1 MQTSQSDVTST
12 QHATLDQ
19 LLEMDPKDMNKLE
32 LRAYHERLH
41 LLGKKDIRQCLK
53 DESLGRPEHHGF
65 IYILSNPAMPDLV
78 KIGATRGPRREES
91 GRIGYDR
98 RARRLQD
105 REEVSGLCESSQD
118 REKDSRCSKSFPFRK
133 EPRVLSAARS

>member
-1 MQTSQSDVTST
+1 MQTSQSDLTGI

-19 LLEMDPKDMNKLE
+19 LLEMDPKDMNELE
-32 LRAYHERLH
+32 LRAYHQRFH

-78 KIGATRGPRREES
+78 KIGATCGPVEK
-91 GRIGYDR
+91 
-98 RARRLQD
+98 RAAELATTGVP
-105 REEVSGLCESSQD
+105 EVFKI
-118 REKDSRCSKSFPFRK
+118 EKRFPVYANPRK
-133 EPRVLSAARS
+133 I